1 MSLQFHELSVAGI
14 TRETP
19 DSVCVAFDVPD
30 ALRDTF
36 RYKPGQH
43 LTLRATIGGEDVR
56 RSYSICSS
64 LSEGRLRVGVK
75 KVDGGVFSAFV
86 NDNLKSGDTIRVLPP
101 QGRFAVDVAENAAH
115 NYLMVAAGSGI
126 TPVLSIIRSTLE
138 GEPSSE
144 VTLVYG
150 NRETGSI
157 MFREELED
165 LKDRFLDRFRTVHI
179 LSRETQDVPLFN
191 GRIDAD
197 RLGKLA
203 SAGLIQPGEADGIFI
218 CGPGE
223 LIDEAAQALASLGA
237 DMARIHFERFTTD
250 GTAPRPVSAAT
261 RAAAEK
267 GATVEVILDGV
278 SKSFAYDDSS
288 KKVVEAAA
296 AKGLDLPYSC
306 AGGMCATCR
315 CKVVEGSAE
324 MDVNY
329 ALEPWETE
337 AGYILACQAR
347 PTSEKLVLD
356 FDAV

>member
-1 MSLQFHELSVAGI
+1 MSLQFHDLSVSTI

-19 DSVCVAFDVPD
+19 DSVCLTFDVPD
-30 ALRDTF
+30 GLRDAF
-36 RYKPGQH
+36 RFHPGQH

-56 RSYSICSS
+56 RSYSICSG
-64 LSEGRLRVGVK
+64 LNEGRLRVGVK
-75 KVDGGVFSAFV
+75 KVDGGLFSAFV
-86 NDNLKSGDTIRVLPP
+86 NDRLNAGDVIQVMPP
-101 QGRFAVDVAENAAH
+101 QGRFAVEVTENGAN

-126 TPVLSIIRSTLE
+126 TPVLSMIRSILE
-138 GEPSSE
+138 GEPASE

-150 NRETGSI
+150 NRETSSI

-191 GRIDAD
+191 GRIDAG

-223 LIDEAAQALASLGA
+223 LIDEAAQALEGLGA
-237 DMARIHFERFTTD
+237 DKARIHFERFTTD
-250 GTAPRPVSAAT
+250 GVPRRASAAT
-261 RAAAEK
+261 REAAEK
-267 GATVEVILDGV
+267 GAAVEVILDGV
-278 SKSFAYDDSS
+278 SKSFAYDDPS
-288 KKVVEAAA
+288 KRVVDAAA
-296 AKGLDLPYSC
+296 AKGIELPYSC

-315 CKVVEGSAE
+315 CKIVEGSAE
-324 MDVNY
+324 MDANY
-329 ALEPWETE
+329 SLEPWETE
-337 AGYILACQAR
+337 AGYVLACQAR

>member
-1 MSLQFHELSVAGI
+1 MSLQFHELSVADI

-30 ALRDTF
+30 DLRNTF

-43 LTLRATIGGEDVR
+43 LTLRANIAGEDVR
-56 RSYSICSS
+56 RSYSICSG
-64 LSEGRLRVGVK
+64 LNEGRLRVGVK

-86 NDNLKSGDTIRVLPP
+86 NEKLNKGDVIQVLPP
-101 QGRFAVDVAENAAH
+101 QGRFAVEVSESAAH

-126 TPVLSIIRSTLE
+126 TPILSMIRSTLE
-138 GEPSSE
+138 CEPSSE

-191 GRIDAD
+191 GRIDAE

-203 SAGLIQPGEADGIFI
+203 GAGLIQPAEADGIFI

-223 LIDEAAQALASLGA
+223 LIDEAAGAIERLGA
-237 DMARIHFERFTTD
+237 DRKRIHFERFTTD
-250 GTAPRPVSAAT
+250 GQPRQASRAT
-261 RAAAEK
+261 REAAER
-267 GATVEVILDGV
+267 GVIVEVVLDGV
-278 SKSFAYDDSS
+278 SKNFAYDDPS
-288 KKVVEAAA
+288 KRVVDAAA
-296 AKGLDLPYSC
+296 AKGIELPYSC

-315 CKVVEGSAE
+315 CKVVEGTAE
-324 MDVNY
+324 MDANY
-329 ALEPWETE
+329 SLEPWETE

-347 PTSEKLVLD
+347 PTSERLVLD

>member
-1 MSLQFHELSVAGI
+1 MSLQFHDLPVAAV

-19 DSVCVAFDVPD
+19 DSVCLAFDVPEH
-30 ALRDTF
+30 LRDTF
-36 RYKPGQH
+36 RFSPGQH
-43 LTLRATIGGEDVR
+43 LTLRATIDGADVR
-56 RSYSICSS
+56 RSYSICSG
-64 LSEGRLRVGVK
+64 LREGQLRVGVK
-75 KVDGGVFSAFV
+75 RVDGGVFSAFV
-86 NDNLKSGDTIRVLPP
+86 NERLSTGDIIQVMPP
-101 QGRFAVDVAENAAH
+101 QGRFAVAVSDTGAH
-115 NYLMVAAGSGI
+115 DYLMIAAGSGI
-126 TPVLSIIRSTLE
+126 TPVLSMIRSILE
-138 GEPSSE
+138 GEPESE

-191 GRIDAD
+191 GRIDRE
-197 RLGKLA
+197 RLGRLA
-203 SAGLIQPGEADGIFI
+203 SAGLIRPDIADGIFI

-223 LIDEAAQALASLGA
+223 LIDEAAGALQALGA
-237 DMARIHFERFTTD
+237 DGSRIHFERFTTD
-250 GTAPRPVSAAT
+250 GAPARPVSQAT
-261 RAAAEK
+261 RTAAGK

-278 SKSFAYDDSS
+278 SRSFAYDDPS

-337 AGYILACQAR
+337 AGYVLSCQAR
-347 PTSEKLVLD
+347 PTSDRLVLD

>member
-1 MSLQFHELSVAGI
+1 MSLQFHDLSVADI
-14 TRETP
+14 TRETA
-19 DSVCVAFDVPD
+19 DSVCVAFDVPEG
-30 ALRDTF
+30 LRDAF
-36 RYKPGQH
+36 RYRPGQH
-43 LTLRATIGGEDVR
+43 LTLRASIGGQDVR
-56 RSYSICSS
+56 RSYSICSG
-64 LSEGRLRVGVK
+64 LNEGRLRVGVK

-86 NDNLKSGDTIRVLPP
+86 NDRLSAGDIIQVMPP
-101 QGRFAVDVAENAAH
+101 QGGFAVDVSEAGAH
-115 NYLMVAAGSGI
+115 DYLMIAAGSGI

-138 GEPSSE
+138 CEPASE

-165 LKDRFLDRFRTVHI
+165 LKDRFLDRFRTVHV

-191 GRIDAD
+191 GRIDAE
-197 RLGKLA
+197 RLSKLA
-203 SAGLIQPGEADGIFI
+203 RAGLIRPDQADGIYI

-223 LIDEAAQALASLGA
+223 LIDEAAQALETLGA
-237 DMARIHFERFTTD
+237 ERTRIHFERFTTD
-250 GTAPRPVSAAT
+250 GAPHAVSKAA
-261 RAAAEK
+261 REAAEK
-267 GATVEVILDGV
+267 GVTVEVVLDGV
-278 SKSFAYDDSS
+278 SKSFSYDDPS
-288 KKVVEAAA
+288 KRIVDAAA

-337 AGYILACQAR
+337 AGYVLACQSR
-347 PTSEKLVLD
+347 PTSAKLVLD

>member
-1 MSLQFHELSVAGI
+1 MSLQFHDLSVAAV

-19 DSVCVAFDVPD
+19 DAVCIAFDVPED
-30 ALRDTF
+30 LRGLF
-36 RYKPGQH
+36 RYRPGQH

-56 RSYSICSS
+56 RSYSICSG
-64 LSEGRLRVGVK
+64 LGEGRLRVGVK

-86 NDNLKSGDTIRVLPP
+86 NDGLNAGDVIQVMPP
-101 QGRFAVDVAENAAH
+101 QGRFAVDVTEGADH
-115 NYLMVAAGSGI
+115 NYLMIAAGSGI

-138 GEPSSE
+138 GEPDSE

-191 GRIDAD
+191 GRIDAA
-197 RLGKLA
+197 RLEKLA
-203 SAGLIQPGEADGIFI
+203 SAGLIQPGTADGIYI

-223 LIDEAAQALASLGA
+223 LIDEAAQALETLGA
-237 DMARIHFERFTTD
+237 DRARIHFERFTTD
-250 GTAPRPVSAAT
+250 GKPRVVSKAAQE
-261 RAAAEK
+261 AAAK
-267 GATVEVILDGV
+267 GVTVEVVLDGV
-278 SKSFAYDDSS
+278 SKSFAYDDPS
-288 KKVVEAAA
+288 KRVVDAAA

-315 CKVVEGSAE
+315 CKVVGGSAE

>member
-1 MSLQFHELSVAGI
+1 MSTQFHELSVADI

-19 DSVCVAFDVPD
+19 DSVCIAFDVPD
-30 ALRDTF
+30 GLRDAF

-56 RSYSICSS
+56 RSYSICSG
-64 LSEGRLRVGVK
+64 LNEGRLRVGVK

-86 NDNLKSGDTIRVLPP
+86 NDKLNTGDIIQVMPP

-126 TPVLSIIRSTLE
+126 TPVLSMIRSTLE
-138 GEPSSE
+138 GEPLSE

-150 NRETGSI
+150 NRETASI

-165 LKDRFLDRFRTVHI
+165 LKDLYLGRFRTVHI

-191 GRIDAD
+191 GRIDAE
-197 RLGKLA
+197 RLAKLA

-223 LIDEAAQALASLGA
+223 LIDEAAGALESLGA
-237 DMARIHFERFTTD
+237 DKARIHFERFTAD
-250 GTAPRPVSAAT
+250 GTPHKASKAAQE
-261 RAAAEK
+261 AAEK
-267 GATVEVILDGV
+267 GVTVEVILDGV
-278 SKSFAYDDSS
+278 SKKFSYDDPS
-288 KKVVEAAA
+288 KRVVDAAA
-296 AKGLDLPYSC
+296 AKGIDLPYSC

-315 CKVVEGSAE
+315 CKVVEGSVE
-324 MDVNY
+324 MDANFS
-329 ALEPWETE
+329 LEPWETD
-337 AGYILACQAR
+337 AGFILSCQAR

>member
-1 MSLQFHELSVAGI
+1 MSLQFHDLSVAAI

-19 DSVCVAFDVPD
+19 DSVCVAFDVPED
-30 ALRDTF
+30 LRDMF
-36 RYKPGQH
+36 HYRPGQH

-56 RSYSICSS
+56 RSYSICSG
-64 LSEGRLRVGVK
+64 LGEGRLRVGVK

-86 NDNLKSGDTIRVLPP
+86 NEALNAGDTIQVMPP
-101 QGRFAVDVAENAAH
+101 QGRFAVDVSQGVAH
-115 NYLMVAAGSGI
+115 DYLMVAAGSGI
-126 TPVLSIIRSTLE
+126 TPILSIIRSTLE
-138 GEPSSE
+138 GEPESE

-179 LSRETQDVPLFN
+179 LSRETQDVPLLN
-191 GRIDAD
+191 GRIDAA
-197 RLGKLA
+197 RLERLA
-203 SAGLIQPGEADGIFI
+203 RAGLIQPEKADGIFI

-223 LIDEAAQALASLGA
+223 LIDEAAGALEALGA
-237 DMARIHFERFTTD
+237 DRARIHFERFTTD
-250 GTAPRPVSAAT
+250 GAPHKASAA
-261 RAAAEK
+261 ALKAAEK
-267 GATVEVILDGV
+267 GVTVEVILDGV
-278 SKSFAYDDSS
+278 SRSFAHDDPS
-288 KKVVEAAA
+288 KRVVEAAA

-306 AGGMCATCR
+306 KGGMCATCR
-315 CKVVEGSAE
+315 CKVVEGTAE

-337 AGYILACQAR
+337 AGYVLACQTR

>member
-1 MSLQFHELSVAGI
+1 MSTQFHELPVAAV

-19 DSVCVAFDVPD
+19 DSVCIAFEVPD
-30 ALRDTF
+30 SLRDAF
-36 RYKPGQH
+36 RYRPGQH

-56 RSYSICSS
+56 RSYSICSG
-64 LSEGRLRVGVK
+64 LNETRLRVGVK

-86 NDNLKSGDTIRVLPP
+86 NDRLNAGDIIQVMPP
-101 QGRFAVDVAENAAH
+101 QGRFAVDVSENKAN

-138 GEPSSE
+138 GEPMSE

-150 NRETGSI
+150 NRETASI

-179 LSRETQDVPLFN
+179 LSRESQDVPLFN
-191 GRIDAD
+191 GRIDAA
-197 RLGKLA
+197 RLEKLA
-203 SAGLIQPGEADGIFI
+203 GAGLIQPKEADAIFI

-223 LIDEAAQALASLGA
+223 LIDEAAGALAALGA
-237 DMARIHFERFTTD
+237 DTGSIHFERFTAD
-250 GTAPRPVSAAT
+250 GAPQKASKAA

-267 GATVEVILDGV
+267 GASVEVILDGV
-278 SKSFAYDDSS
+278 SKSFAFDDPS

-296 AKGLDLPYSC
+296 AKGIDLPYSC

-315 CKVVEGSAE
+315 CKVVEGSAD
-324 MDVNY
+324 MDANY
-329 ALEPWETE
+329 SLEPWETE
-337 AGYILACQAR
+337 SGFILACQAR
-347 PTSEKLVLD
+347 PTSGKLVLD

>member
-1 MSLQFHELSVAGI
+1 MSTQFHELSVADI

-19 DSVCVAFDVPD
+19 DSVCVAFDVPE
-30 ALRDTF
+30 ALREAF

-43 LTLRATIGGEDVR
+43 LTLRTTIGGEDVR
-56 RSYSICSS
+56 RSYSICSG
-64 LSEGRLRVGVK
+64 LSEGRLRVGIK
-75 KVDGGVFSAFV
+75 KVPGGVFSAFA
-86 NDNLKSGDTIRVLPP
+86 NDNLAAGDVIQVMAP
-101 QGRFAVDVAENAAH
+101 QGRFAVDVSENAAN
-115 NYLMVAAGSGI
+115 NYLMIAAGSGI

-138 GEPSSE
+138 GEPMSE

-150 NRETGSI
+150 NRETASI

-179 LSRETQDVPLFN
+179 LSRESQDVPLFN
-191 GRIDAD
+191 GRIDAA
-197 RLGKLA
+197 RLEKLA
-203 SAGLIQPGEADGIFI
+203 SAGLIQPGEADGIYI

-223 LIDEAAQALASLGA
+223 LIDEAADAVAALGA
-237 DMARIHFERFTTD
+237 DRGRIHFERFTAD
-250 GTAPRPVSAAT
+250 GTPHKASKAALE
-261 RAAAEK
+261 AAQK

-278 SKSFAYDDSS
+278 SKNFAFDDPS
-288 KKVVEAAA
+288 KKVVDAAA
-296 AKGLDLPYSC
+296 AKGIDLPFSC
-306 AGGMCATCR
+306 KGGMCATCR

-324 MDVNY
+324 MDANFS
-329 ALEPWETE
+329 LEPWETE